1 MNGVLFAS
9 LAAMLAVAAS
19 AQGVVSLDIEQPPV
33 PRLLN
38 RRRDLG
44 SYSQL
49 ITNNITVKTYF
60 AKVTVGT
67 PPQPISLAVD
77 TGSSDTWVID
87 ERADGCEKKNPCIT
101 PFSARGS
108 STVTLLD
115 NAPFNI
121 KYGDNSTVSGS
132 MMKDTLTIGGAAIKN
147 LEMGHAHTVIKVNSG
162 ILGLGLRAGE
172 TPNGNYPNV
181 MDLFYDQGLI
191 GTKAFS
197 LYLNAQDSP
206 TGNLLFGGIDKAKF
220 TGDLLAVPLLPSS
233 ATRKVSSYYVALSS
247 LSMTF
252 DNGTNQ
258 NLTFADST
266 VLLDSGASFTY
277 LPNSTVTRLY
287 QALGVAVREDPNQGV
302 TWIDCGILDSQRKA
316 TVDFRFG
323 GDKGPLVRVPMSQMV
338 LDLRQGSSSSKGDLD
353 SCLFGVL
360 PTANDDQVHILG
372 DTFLRSAYVVYD
384 LANQQVALAQA
395 KPNATA
401 NANKSDVVE
410 FGKDATT
417 IPGLAGDAMRSATG
431 VPTVT
436 VTASD
441 GGMGA
446 TATDAVGKKNAASV
460 SRSAPTGADLLTV
473 GLMMFW
479 TAIGLLTGSTWICL
493 QL

>member
-132 MMKDTLTIGGAAIKN
+132 MMKDTLTIGGAAIKTLRWATLIPSSRSTQGSSGWASGQSV
-147 LEMGHAHTVIKVNSG
+147 LECTRLAHREYTVRRHRQGKVHRRSSR
-162 ILGLGLRAGE
+162 RA
-172 TPNGNYPNV
+172 P
-181 MDLFYDQGLI
+181 
-191 GTKAFS
+191 
-197 LYLNAQDSP
+197 
-206 TGNLLFGGIDKAKF
+206 
-220 TGDLLAVPLLPSS
+220 LPSS

-417 IPGLAGDAMRSATG
+417 IPGLAGDAMRSETG

-436 VTASD
+436 MTASD
-441 GGMGA
+441 GGISA
-446 TATDAVGKKNAASV
+446 TATDAVDKKNAASV
-460 SRSAPTGADLLTV
+460 SRSAPTGADLLTA